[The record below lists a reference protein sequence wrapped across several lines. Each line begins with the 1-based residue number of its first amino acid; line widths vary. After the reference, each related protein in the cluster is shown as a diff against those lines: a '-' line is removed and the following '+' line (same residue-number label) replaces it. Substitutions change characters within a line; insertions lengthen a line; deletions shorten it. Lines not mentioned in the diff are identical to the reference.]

1 MGKEGGDP
9 NSNRYDG
16 TPGKGGAGFSL
27 TGRSA
32 RALPSP
38 QTSTNKEGKVVVKI
52 WVDRAGNVTQV
63 SAPEKGSTLTD
74 ASLVSKAKAAAMK
87 AKFSPKDDAPEVQ
100 TGTITY
106 VFRNN

>member
-1 MGKEGGDP
+1 M
-9 NSNRYDG
+9 
-16 TPGKGGAGFSL
+16 
-27 TGRSA
+27 
-32 RALPSP
+32 
-38 QTSTNKEGKVVVKI
+38 VVKI
-52 WVDRAGNVTQV
+52 WVDRLGNVTQT

-74 ASLVSKAKAAAMK
+74 QALVNQAKSAAMR